1 VHEEGVATGLIERH
15 FHQISGEPGAT
26 RPPVRWEPCLRNCA
40 TARRGGGVKGGVSR
54 RVRERTLDAIEQR
67 QTIGLA
73 NTAFYRVQPS
83 TGGGYIPEPRR
94 IVRRRR
100 VMLECQ
106 RLAPWR
112 PLISVILV
120 HDDTVDDR

>member
-1 VHEEGVATGLIERH
+1 M
-15 FHQISGEPGAT
+15 
-26 RPPVRWEPCLRNCA
+26 RWEPCLRNCA
-40 TARRGGGVKGGVSR
+40 TARRGGRVKGRLSR

-83 TGGGYIPEPRR
+83 TGGGYIPEPGR
-94 IVRRRR
+94 IVRRRI
-100 VMLECQ
+100 VMLACQ

-112 PLISVILV
+112 PLISVVLV
-120 HDDTVDDR
+120 HDDTVDDTTFSVARLPTCALRAPV